1 MDTPDTHTSQSN
13 QTQGQVCEENT
24 QQIPD
29 QQQPRAQEGSYQ
41 QIPERQRHKLH
52 HSYIWLSAV
61 RSLPY
66 VLIALVVS
74 VAPAMGTLM
83 EDIGKVDASNLSVL
97 IVFGVSILFLLILEG
112 IIVGAAAIG
121 YRYRWYEFGVSE
133 FSSYWGIFN
142 KNRSH
147 IPYQRIQSVN
157 EKMSLLQRIV
167 GVCTVTVE
175 TAGGENNKALVI
187 PYVEKSA
194 AERIRR
200 EVFMRKSLM
209 ASGLTPQ
216 EADERMQALAS
227 QERMQAEG
235 SFAAANVP
243 VGPNGFSST
252 VGTPG
257 APIPPW
263 ELQAQQQ
270 AVLQAQ
276 QQAALQQVQQ
286 ASQAMPQ
293 QVPLTASQQ
302 AQQTQQMP
310 QEVPQQIRQGAFPQ
324 SQQVVSPATNVLDMP
339 ADVMDD
345 MRGIFAH
352 AEVDTGKVTCE
363 FGLSNKELLLSALS
377 SKTSFAFVLLG
388 VISALATLLGGLV
401 DARIISSSEAVYS
414 AAWQAMGSSFGL
426 FFLLFI
432 LGILLVLWLISVG
445 SSCLTYAGFR
455 SRRRGNRI
463 EVERG
468 LITHVFSGMDV
479 ERIQSIHIHQSF
491 FQRLLK
497 CCSVAY
503 GRVGAMEEDGSS
515 NGTNSSEADRL
526 VVHPFLPLS
535 RVQEV
540 IEGLTPEYRTLPQPT
555 RHVDKKALRRALT
568 RRVIWQGLGFWL
580 LVVLVCTWAEL
591 GVFVSSELSQEFFPG
606 MTLLQVMLLI
616 TGIVGALIVVI
627 AVFEAINAVLWYRL
641 AAMGWDRFGFTIVN
655 GGFSTD
661 SVTIPRTKI
670 QAALIRTN
678 PLQRHAKVASVVVN
692 TAAGVGST
700 RHRLIDVSRGDAEEW
715 LTWACPRGGNSG
727 GSVRVES

>member
-13 QTQGQVCEENT
+13 QTQGQVCEGNA
-24 QQIPD
+24 QQIPN
-29 QQQPRAQEGSYQ
+29 QQQPYVQEASCQ

-74 VAPAMGTLM
+74 IGPAAGSLI
-83 EDIGKVDASNLSVL
+83 EDLGNIDASNMGLP
-97 IVFGVSILFLLILEG
+97 IIFGATVLFLLILEG
-112 IIVGAAAIG
+112 IIIGAAAIG

-216 EADERMQALAS
+216 EADERMQALVA

-235 SFAAANVP
+235 SFAAANAP
-243 VGPNGFSST
+243 VGLNGFSGA

-270 AVLQAQ
+270 AVLQ
-276 QQAALQQVQQ
+276 
-286 ASQAMPQ
+286 
-293 QVPLTASQQ
+293 
-302 AQQTQQMP
+302 QTQQMP
-310 QEVPQQIRQGAFPQ
+310 QGVPQQIQQGAFPQ
-324 SQQVVSPATNVLDMP
+324 SQQGASPATNVLDMP

-414 AAWQAMGSSFGL
+414 AAWQAMSSSFGML
-426 FFLLFI
+426 FLLFI

-503 GRVGAMEEDGSS
+503 GRVGAMEENGNSDGA
-515 NGTNSSEADRL
+515 NSSEADKL

-555 RHVDKKALRRALT
+555 KHVDKKALRRALT
-568 RRVIWQGLGFWL
+568 RRVVWQGLGFWL
-580 LVVLVCTWAEL
+580 LVVLVCTWVVL
-591 GVFVSSELSQEFFPG
+591 GIFVSSELSQEVFSG

-616 TGIVGALIVVI
+616 TGIVGALIVVV

-678 PLQRHAKVASVVVN
+678 PLQRHAKVASVIVN

>member
-1 MDTPDTHTSQSN
+1 M
-13 QTQGQVCEENT
+13 
-24 QQIPD
+24 
-29 QQQPRAQEGSYQ
+29 
-41 QIPERQRHKLH
+41 
-52 HSYIWLSAV
+52 
-61 RSLPY
+61 
-66 VLIALVVS
+66 
-74 VAPAMGTLM
+74 
-83 EDIGKVDASNLSVL
+83 
-97 IVFGVSILFLLILEG
+97 FLLILEG
-112 IIVGAAAIG
+112 IIIGVAAIG
-121 YRYRWYEFGVSE
+121 YRYRWYEFDVSE

-175 TAGGENNKALVI
+175 TAGGENNKTLVI

-216 EADERMQALAS
+216 EADERMQALVA
-227 QERMQAEG
+227 QERMQTEG
-235 SFAAANVP
+235 SFGAAVP
-243 VGPNGFSST
+243 NAVPST
-252 VGTPG
+252 NSEVTSAVIPG

-276 QQAALQQVQQ
+276 QQAVL
-286 ASQAMPQ
+286 
-293 QVPLTASQQ
+293 
-302 AQQTQQMP
+302 QQTQQMP
-310 QEVPQQIRQGAFPQ
+310 QGAPQQIQQGAFLQ
-324 SQQVVSPATNVLDMP
+324 SQQGASPTTNVLDMP

-414 AAWQAMGSSFGL
+414 AAWQAISSSFGML
-426 FFLLFI
+426 FLLFI

-503 GRVGAMEEDGSS
+503 GRVGAMEENGNSDGA
-515 NGTNSSEADRL
+515 NSSEADKL

-540 IEGLTPEYRTLPQPT
+540 IEGLTPEYRTLPQAT
-555 RHVDKKALRRALT
+555 RHVDKKAFRRALT

-580 LVVLVCTWAEL
+580 FVVLVCTWVVL
-591 GVFVSSELSQEFFPG
+591 GVFVSSELSQEAFSG

-655 GGFSTD
+655 GGFSID

>member
-1 MDTPDTHTSQSN
+1 MDTSDTHTSQFG
-13 QTQGQVCEENT
+13 QTQGQVCEENA
-24 QQIPD
+24 QQIPN
-29 QQQPRAQEGSYQ
+29 QQQPYVQEASCQ

-66 VLIALVVS
+66 VLMALVVS
-74 VAPAMGTLM
+74 IGPAAGSLI
-83 EDIGKVDASNLSVL
+83 EDLGNIDASNMGLP
-97 IVFGVSILFLLILEG
+97 IIFGATVFFLLILEG
-112 IIVGAAAIG
+112 IIIGAAAIG

-216 EADERMQALAS
+216 EADERMQALVA
-227 QERMQAEG
+227 QERMQAES
-235 SFAAANVP
+235 SFAAANAP
-243 VGPNGFSST
+243 VGLNDFSGAA

-270 AVLQAQ
+270 AVLQ
-276 QQAALQQVQQ
+276 
-286 ASQAMPQ
+286 
-293 QVPLTASQQ
+293 
-302 AQQTQQMP
+302 QTQQMP
-310 QEVPQQIRQGAFPQ
+310 QGVPQQIQQGAFPQ
-324 SQQVVSPATNVLDMP
+324 SQQGASPTTNVLDMP

-352 AEVDTGKVTCE
+352 AEVDTGKVACE

-414 AAWQAMGSSFGL
+414 AAWQAMSSSFGML
-426 FFLLFI
+426 FLLFI

-503 GRVGAMEEDGSS
+503 GRVAAMEENGNSDGA
-515 NGTNSSEADRL
+515 NSSEADKL

-568 RRVIWQGLGFWL
+568 RRVVWQGLGFWL
-580 LVVLVCTWAEL
+580 LVVLVCTWMVL
-591 GVFVSSELSQEFFPG
+591 GIFVSSELSQEVFSG

-655 GGFSTD
+655 GGFSID

>member
-1 MDTPDTHTSQSN
+1 MDTSDTHTSQSS
-13 QTQGQVCEENT
+13 QTQGQVCEGNA
-24 QQIPD
+24 QQILN
-29 QQQPRAQEGSYQ
+29 QQQSYVQEASRQ

-74 VAPAMGTLM
+74 IGPAAGSLIEDLGNIDANNMGLP
-83 EDIGKVDASNLSVL
+83 I
-97 IVFGVSILFLLILEG
+97 IFGATVLFLLILEG
-112 IIVGAAAIG
+112 IIIGAAAIG

-216 EADERMQALAS
+216 EADERMQALVA

-235 SFAAANVP
+235 SFAAANAP
-243 VGPNGFSST
+243 VGLNGFSGA

-270 AVLQAQ
+270 AVLQ
-276 QQAALQQVQQ
+276 
-286 ASQAMPQ
+286 
-293 QVPLTASQQ
+293 
-302 AQQTQQMP
+302 QTQQMP
-310 QEVPQQIRQGAFPQ
+310 QGVPQQIQQGAFPQ
-324 SQQVVSPATNVLDMP
+324 SQQGASPATNVLDMP

-414 AAWQAMGSSFGL
+414 AAWQAMSSSFGML
-426 FFLLFI
+426 FLLFI
-432 LGILLVLWLISVG
+432 LGILLVLWLVSVG

-503 GRVGAMEEDGSS
+503 GRVGTMEENGNSDGA
-515 NGTNSSEADRL
+515 NSSEADKL

-568 RRVIWQGLGFWL
+568 RRVVWQGLGFWL
-580 LVVLVCTWAEL
+580 LVVLVCTWVVL
-591 GVFVSSELSQEFFPG
+591 GIFVSSELSQEVFSG

-678 PLQRHAKVASVVVN
+678 PLQRHAKVASVIVN
-692 TAAGVGST
+692 TAAGAGST

>member
-1 MDTPDTHTSQSN
+1 MDTSDTHTSQSS
-13 QTQGQVCEENT
+13 QTQGQVCEGNA
-24 QQIPD
+24 QQILN
-29 QQQPRAQEGSYQ
+29 QQQSYVQEASRQ

-74 VAPAMGTLM
+74 IGPAAGSLIEDLGNIDANNMGLP
-83 EDIGKVDASNLSVL
+83 I
-97 IVFGVSILFLLILEG
+97 IFGATVLFLLILEG
-112 IIVGAAAIG
+112 IIIGAAAIG

-216 EADERMQALAS
+216 EADERMQALVA

-235 SFAAANVP
+235 SFAAANAP
-243 VGPNGFSST
+243 VGLNGFSGA

-270 AVLQAQ
+270 AVLQ
-276 QQAALQQVQQ
+276 
-286 ASQAMPQ
+286 
-293 QVPLTASQQ
+293 
-302 AQQTQQMP
+302 QTQQMP
-310 QEVPQQIRQGAFPQ
+310 QGVPQQIQQGAFPQ
-324 SQQVVSPATNVLDMP
+324 SQQGASPATNVLDMP

-414 AAWQAMGSSFGL
+414 AAWQAMSSSFGML
-426 FFLLFI
+426 FLLFI
-432 LGILLVLWLISVG
+432 LGILLVLWLVSVG

-503 GRVGAMEEDGSS
+503 GRVGAMEENGNSDGA
-515 NGTNSSEADRL
+515 NSSEADKL

-555 RHVDKKALRRALT
+555 KHVDKKALRRALT
-568 RRVIWQGLGFWL
+568 RRVVWQGLGFWL
-580 LVVLVCTWAEL
+580 LIVLVCTWVVL
-591 GVFVSSELSQEFFPG
+591 GIFVSSELSQEVFSG

-678 PLQRHAKVASVVVN
+678 PLQRHAKVASVIVN

>member
-1 MDTPDTHTSQSN
+1 MDTPDTHASQSS
-13 QTQGQVCEENT
+13 QIQGQVCEGNA
-24 QQIPD
+24 QQIPN
-29 QQQPRAQEGSYQ
+29 QQQPYVQEASHQ
-41 QIPERQRHKLH
+41 QIPEWSQQHTSERQRHKLH
-52 HSYIWLSAV
+52 HSYIWLSAL

-66 VLIALVVS
+66 VLVALVVS
-74 VAPAMGTLM
+74 IGPAAGSLI
-83 EDIGKVDASNLSVL
+83 EDLGNVDASNMGLP
-97 IVFGVSILFLLILEG
+97 IIFGATVLFLLLLEG
-112 IIVGAAAIG
+112 IIIGVAAIG

-216 EADERMQALAS
+216 EADERMQALVD
-227 QERMQAEG
+227 QERMQTEG
-235 SFAAANVP
+235 SFAAANAP
-243 VGPNGFSST
+243 ADLNGFSGA

-270 AVLQAQ
+270 AALQAQ
-276 QQAALQQVQQ
+276 QQAALQQ
-286 ASQAMPQ
+286 A
-293 QVPLTASQQ
+293 
-302 AQQTQQMP
+302 QQMP
-310 QEVPQQIRQGAFPQ
+310 QGAPQQIQQGAVPQ
-324 SQQVVSPATNVLDMP
+324 PQQGASPTTNVLDMP

-352 AEVDTGKVTCE
+352 AEIDTGKVTCE

-414 AAWQAMGSSFGL
+414 AAWQAMSSSFGML
-426 FFLLFI
+426 FLLFI

-503 GRVGAMEEDGSS
+503 GRVGAMEENGNSDGA
-515 NGTNSSEADRL
+515 NSSEADKL

-540 IEGLTPEYRTLPQPT
+540 IEGLTPEYRTLPQAT
-555 RHVDKKALRRALT
+555 RHVDKKALRRALI

-580 LVVLVCTWAEL
+580 LVVLVCTWAVP
-591 GVFVSSELSQEFFPG
+591 GVFVSSELSQEVFSG

>member
-1 MDTPDTHTSQSN
+1 MDTSDTHTSQSG
-13 QTQGQVCEENT
+13 QTQGQVCEENA
-24 QQIPD
+24 QQIPN
-29 QQQPRAQEGSYQ
+29 QQQPYVQEASRQ
-41 QIPERQRHKLH
+41 RIPERQRHKLH

-66 VLIALVVS
+66 VLMALVVS
-74 VAPAMGTLM
+74 IGPAAGSLI
-83 EDIGKVDASNLSVL
+83 EDLGNIDASNMGLP
-97 IVFGVSILFLLILEG
+97 IIFGATVLFLLILEG
-112 IIVGAAAIG
+112 IIIGAAAIG

-216 EADERMQALAS
+216 EADERMQALVA
-227 QERMQAEG
+227 QERMQAES
-235 SFAAANVP
+235 SFAAANAP
-243 VGPNGFSST
+243 VGLNDFSGAA

-270 AVLQAQ
+270 AVLQ
-276 QQAALQQVQQ
+276 
-286 ASQAMPQ
+286 
-293 QVPLTASQQ
+293 
-302 AQQTQQMP
+302 QTQQMP
-310 QEVPQQIRQGAFPQ
+310 QGVPQQIQQGAFPQ
-324 SQQVVSPATNVLDMP
+324 SQQGASPTTNVLDMP

-414 AAWQAMGSSFGL
+414 AAWQAMSSSFGML
-426 FFLLFI
+426 FLLFI

-503 GRVGAMEEDGSS
+503 GRVGAMEENGNSDGA
-515 NGTNSSEADRL
+515 NSSEADKL

-568 RRVIWQGLGFWL
+568 RRVVWQGLGFWL
-580 LVVLVCTWAEL
+580 LVVLVCTWVVL
-591 GVFVSSELSQEFFPG
+591 GIFVSSELSQEVFSG

-616 TGIVGALIVVI
+616 TGIVGALIVVV

-678 PLQRHAKVASVVVN
+678 PLQRHAKVASVIVN

>member
-1 MDTPDTHTSQSN
+1 MDTSDTHTSQSS
-13 QTQGQVCEENT
+13 QTQGQVCEGNA
-24 QQIPD
+24 QQILN
-29 QQQPRAQEGSYQ
+29 QQQSYVQEASRQ

-74 VAPAMGTLM
+74 IGPAAGSLIEDLGNIDANNMGLP
-83 EDIGKVDASNLSVL
+83 I
-97 IVFGVSILFLLILEG
+97 IFGATVLFLLILEG
-112 IIVGAAAIG
+112 IIIGAAAIG

-216 EADERMQALAS
+216 EADERRPALVA

-235 SFAAANVP
+235 SFAAANAP
-243 VGPNGFSST
+243 VGLNGFSGA

-270 AVLQAQ
+270 AVLQ
-276 QQAALQQVQQ
+276 
-286 ASQAMPQ
+286 
-293 QVPLTASQQ
+293 
-302 AQQTQQMP
+302 QTQQMT
-310 QEVPQQIRQGAFPQ
+310 QGVPQQIQQGAFPQ
-324 SQQVVSPATNVLDMP
+324 SQQGASPATNVLDMP

-414 AAWQAMGSSFGL
+414 AAWQAMSSSFGML
-426 FFLLFI
+426 FLLFI
-432 LGILLVLWLISVG
+432 LGILLVLWLVSVG

-503 GRVGAMEEDGSS
+503 GRVGAMEENGNSDGA
-515 NGTNSSEADRL
+515 NSSEADKL

-555 RHVDKKALRRALT
+555 KHVDKKALRRALT
-568 RRVIWQGLGFWL
+568 RRVVWQGLGFWL
-580 LVVLVCTWAEL
+580 LVVLVCTWVVL
-591 GVFVSSELSQEFFPG
+591 GIFVSSELYQEVFSG

-616 TGIVGALIVVI
+616 TGIVGALIVVV

-678 PLQRHAKVASVVVN
+678 PLQRHAKVASVIVN

>member
-1 MDTPDTHTSQSN
+1 MDTSDTHTSQSS
-13 QTQGQVCEENT
+13 QTQGQVCEGNA
-24 QQIPD
+24 QQFLN
-29 QQQPRAQEGSYQ
+29 QQQSYVQEASRQ
-41 QIPERQRHKLH
+41 QIPERLRHKLH

-74 VAPAMGTLM
+74 IGPAAGSLIEDLGNIDANNMGLP
-83 EDIGKVDASNLSVL
+83 I
-97 IVFGVSILFLLILEG
+97 IFGATVLFLLILEG
-112 IIVGAAAIG
+112 IIIGAAAIG

-216 EADERMQALAS
+216 EADERMQALVA

-235 SFAAANVP
+235 SFAAANAP
-243 VGPNGFSST
+243 VGLNGFSGA

-270 AVLQAQ
+270 AVLQ
-276 QQAALQQVQQ
+276 
-286 ASQAMPQ
+286 
-293 QVPLTASQQ
+293 
-302 AQQTQQMP
+302 QTQQMP
-310 QEVPQQIRQGAFPQ
+310 QGVPQQIQQGAFPQ
-324 SQQVVSPATNVLDMP
+324 SQQGASPATNVLDMP

-414 AAWQAMGSSFGL
+414 AAWQAMSSSFGML
-426 FFLLFI
+426 FLLFI

-503 GRVGAMEEDGSS
+503 GRVGAMEENGNSDGA
-515 NGTNSSEADRL
+515 NSSEADKL

-568 RRVIWQGLGFWL
+568 RRVVWQGLGFWL
-580 LVVLVCTWAEL
+580 LVVLVCTWVVL
-591 GVFVSSELSQEFFPG
+591 GIFVSSELSQEVFSG

-678 PLQRHAKVASVVVN
+678 PLQRHAKVASVIVN

>member
-1 MDTPDTHTSQSN
+1 MDTSDTHTSQSS
-13 QTQGQVCEENT
+13 QTQGQVCEGNA
-24 QQIPD
+24 QQILN
-29 QQQPRAQEGSYQ
+29 QQQSYVQEASRQ

-74 VAPAMGTLM
+74 IGPAAGSLIEDLGNIDANNMGLP
-83 EDIGKVDASNLSVL
+83 I
-97 IVFGVSILFLLILEG
+97 IFGATVLFLLILEG
-112 IIVGAAAIG
+112 IIIGAAAIG

-216 EADERMQALAS
+216 EADERMQALVA

-235 SFAAANVP
+235 SFAAANAP
-243 VGPNGFSST
+243 VGLNGFSGA

-270 AVLQAQ
+270 AVLQ
-276 QQAALQQVQQ
+276 
-286 ASQAMPQ
+286 
-293 QVPLTASQQ
+293 
-302 AQQTQQMP
+302 QTQQMP
-310 QEVPQQIRQGAFPQ
+310 QGVPQQIQQGAFPQ
-324 SQQVVSPATNVLDMP
+324 SQQGASPATNVLDMP

-414 AAWQAMGSSFGL
+414 AAWQAMSSSFGML
-426 FFLLFI
+426 FLLFI

-503 GRVGAMEEDGSS
+503 GRVGAMEENGNSDGA
-515 NGTNSSEADRL
+515 NSSEADKL

-568 RRVIWQGLGFWL
+568 RRVVWQGFGFWL
-580 LVVLVCTWAEL
+580 LVVLVCTWVVL
-591 GVFVSSELSQEFFPG
+591 GIFVSSELSQEVFSG

-678 PLQRHAKVASVVVN
+678 PLQRHAKVASVIVN

>member
-13 QTQGQVCEENT
+13 QTQGQVCEGNA
-24 QQIPD
+24 QQIPN
-29 QQQPRAQEGSYQ
+29 QQQPYVQEASCQ

-74 VAPAMGTLM
+74 IGPAAGSLI
-83 EDIGKVDASNLSVL
+83 EDLGNIDASNMGLP
-97 IVFGVSILFLLILEG
+97 IIFGATVLFLLILEG
-112 IIVGAAAIG
+112 IIIGAAAIG

-216 EADERMQALAS
+216 EADERMQALVA

-235 SFAAANVP
+235 SFAAANAP
-243 VGPNGFSST
+243 VGLNGFSGA

-270 AVLQAQ
+270 AVLQ
-276 QQAALQQVQQ
+276 QA
-286 ASQAMPQ
+286 
-293 QVPLTASQQ
+293 
-302 AQQTQQMP
+302 QQMP
-310 QEVPQQIRQGAFPQ
+310 QGVPQQIQQGAFPQ
-324 SQQVVSPATNVLDMP
+324 SQQGASPATNVLDMP

-414 AAWQAMGSSFGL
+414 AAWQAMSSSFGML
-426 FFLLFI
+426 FLLFI

-503 GRVGAMEEDGSS
+503 GRVGAMEENGNSDGA
-515 NGTNSSEADRL
+515 NSSEADKL

-568 RRVIWQGLGFWL
+568 RRVVWQGLGFWL
-580 LVVLVCTWAEL
+580 LVVLVCTWVVL
-591 GVFVSSELSQEFFPG
+591 GIFVSSELSQEVFSG

-678 PLQRHAKVASVVVN
+678 PLQRHAKVASVIVN

>member
-13 QTQGQVCEENT
+13 QTQGQVYEENT

-29 QQQPRAQEGSYQ
+29 QQLPRVQEESYQ
-41 QIPERQRHKLH
+41 QIPKRQRHKLH
-52 HSYIWLSAV
+52 HSYIWLSAL

-74 VAPAMGTLM
+74 IGPAAGSLI
-83 EDIGKVDASNLSVL
+83 EDLGNVDASNMGLP
-97 IVFGVSILFLLILEG
+97 IIFGATVLFLIILEG
-112 IIVGAAAIG
+112 IIIGAAAIG

-216 EADERMQALAS
+216 EADERMQALVA
-227 QERMQAEG
+227 QERMQAES
-235 SFAAANVP
+235 SFAAANAP
-243 VGPNGFSST
+243 VGLNDFSGA

-276 QQAALQQVQQ
+276 QQAVL
-286 ASQAMPQ
+286 
-293 QVPLTASQQ
+293 QQ
-302 AQQTQQMP
+302 AQQMP
-310 QEVPQQIRQGAFPQ
+310 QGAPQQIQQGVFPQPQQGA
-324 SQQVVSPATNVLDMP
+324 SPTTNVLDMP

-352 AEVDTGKVTCE
+352 AEIDTGKVTCE

-426 FFLLFI
+426 FFLLFV

>member
-1 MDTPDTHTSQSN
+1 MDTSDTHTSQSS
-13 QTQGQVCEENT
+13 QTQGQVCEGNA
-24 QQIPD
+24 QQILN
-29 QQQPRAQEGSYQ
+29 QQQSYVQEASRQ

-74 VAPAMGTLM
+74 IGPAAGSLIEDLGNIDANNMGLP
-83 EDIGKVDASNLSVL
+83 I
-97 IVFGVSILFLLILEG
+97 IFGATVLFLLILEG
-112 IIVGAAAIG
+112 IIIGAAAIG

-216 EADERMQALAS
+216 EADERMQALVA

-235 SFAAANVP
+235 SFAAANAP
-243 VGPNGFSST
+243 VGLNGFSGA

-270 AVLQAQ
+270 AVLQ
-276 QQAALQQVQQ
+276 
-286 ASQAMPQ
+286 
-293 QVPLTASQQ
+293 
-302 AQQTQQMP
+302 QTQQMT
-310 QEVPQQIRQGAFPQ
+310 QGVPQQIQQGAFPQ
-324 SQQVVSPATNVLDMP
+324 SQQGASPATNVLDMP

-414 AAWQAMGSSFGL
+414 AAWQAMSSSFGML
-426 FFLLFI
+426 FLLFI
-432 LGILLVLWLISVG
+432 LGILLVLWLVSVG

-503 GRVGAMEEDGSS
+503 GRVGAMEENGNSDGA
-515 NGTNSSEADRL
+515 NSSEADKL

-555 RHVDKKALRRALT
+555 KHVDKKALRRALT
-568 RRVIWQGLGFWL
+568 RRVVWQGLGFWL
-580 LVVLVCTWAEL
+580 LVVLVCTWVVL
-591 GVFVSSELSQEFFPG
+591 GIFVSSELYQEVFSG

-616 TGIVGALIVVI
+616 TGIVGALIVVV

-678 PLQRHAKVASVVVN
+678 PLQRHAKVASVIVN

>member
-1 MDTPDTHTSQSN
+1 MDTSDTHTSQSS
-13 QTQGQVCEENT
+13 QTQGQVCEGNA
-24 QQIPD
+24 QQILN
-29 QQQPRAQEGSYQ
+29 QQQSYVQKASRQ

-74 VAPAMGTLM
+74 IGPAAGSLIEDLGNIDANNMGLP
-83 EDIGKVDASNLSVL
+83 I
-97 IVFGVSILFLLILEG
+97 IFGATVLFLLILEG
-112 IIVGAAAIG
+112 IIIGAAAIG

-216 EADERMQALAS
+216 EADERMQALVA
-227 QERMQAEG
+227 QESMQAEG
-235 SFAAANVP
+235 SFAAANAP
-243 VGPNGFSST
+243 VGLNGFSGA

-270 AVLQAQ
+270 AVLQ
-276 QQAALQQVQQ
+276 
-286 ASQAMPQ
+286 
-293 QVPLTASQQ
+293 
-302 AQQTQQMP
+302 QTQQMP
-310 QEVPQQIRQGAFPQ
+310 QGVPQQIQQGAFPQ
-324 SQQVVSPATNVLDMP
+324 SQQGASPATNVLDMP

-414 AAWQAMGSSFGL
+414 AAWQAMSSSFGML
-426 FFLLFI
+426 FLLFI
-432 LGILLVLWLISVG
+432 LGILLVLWLVSVG

-503 GRVGAMEEDGSS
+503 GRVGAMEENGNSDGA
-515 NGTNSSEADRL
+515 NSSEADKL

-568 RRVIWQGLGFWL
+568 RRVVWQGLGFWL
-580 LVVLVCTWAEL
+580 LVVLVCTWVVL
-591 GVFVSSELSQEFFPG
+591 GIFVSSELSQEVFSG

-678 PLQRHAKVASVVVN
+678 PLQRHAKVASVIVN

>member
-1 MDTPDTHTSQSN
+1 MDTSDTHTSQSS
-13 QTQGQVCEENT
+13 QTQGQVCEGNA
-24 QQIPD
+24 QQILN
-29 QQQPRAQEGSYQ
+29 QQQSYVQEASRQ

-74 VAPAMGTLM
+74 IGPAAGSLI
-83 EDIGKVDASNLSVL
+83 EDLGNIDANNKGLP
-97 IVFGVSILFLLILEG
+97 IIFGATVLFLLILEG
-112 IIVGAAAIG
+112 IIIGAAAIG

-216 EADERMQALAS
+216 EADERMQALVA

-235 SFAAANVP
+235 SFAAANAP
-243 VGPNGFSST
+243 VGLNGFSGA

-270 AVLQAQ
+270 AVLQ
-276 QQAALQQVQQ
+276 
-286 ASQAMPQ
+286 
-293 QVPLTASQQ
+293 
-302 AQQTQQMP
+302 QTQQMT
-310 QEVPQQIRQGAFPQ
+310 QGVPQQIQQGAFPQ
-324 SQQVVSPATNVLDMP
+324 SQQGASPATNVLDMP

-414 AAWQAMGSSFGL
+414 AAWQAMSSSFGML
-426 FFLLFI
+426 FLLFI
-432 LGILLVLWLISVG
+432 LGILLVLWLVSVG

-503 GRVGAMEEDGSS
+503 GRVGAMEENGNSDGA
-515 NGTNSSEADRL
+515 NSSEADKL

-555 RHVDKKALRRALT
+555 KHVDKKALRRALT
-568 RRVIWQGLGFWL
+568 RRVVWQGLGFWL
-580 LVVLVCTWAEL
+580 LVVLVCTWVVL
-591 GVFVSSELSQEFFPG
+591 GIFVSSELYQEVFSG

-616 TGIVGALIVVI
+616 TGIVGALIVVV

-678 PLQRHAKVASVVVN
+678 PLQRHAKVASVIVN

>member
-1 MDTPDTHTSQSN
+1 MDTSDTHTSQSG
-13 QTQGQVCEENT
+13 QTQGQVCEENA
-24 QQIPD
+24 QQIPN
-29 QQQPRAQEGSYQ
+29 QQQPYVQEASRQ
-41 QIPERQRHKLH
+41 RIPERQRHKLH

-66 VLIALVVS
+66 VLVALVVS
-74 VAPAMGTLM
+74 IGPAAGSLI
-83 EDIGKVDASNLSVL
+83 EDLGNIDASNMGLP
-97 IVFGVSILFLLILEG
+97 IIFGATVLFLLILEG
-112 IIVGAAAIG
+112 IIIGAAAIG

-216 EADERMQALAS
+216 EADERMQALVA

-243 VGPNGFSST
+243 VGLNGFSGA

-276 QQAALQQVQQ
+276 QQAVL
-286 ASQAMPQ
+286 
-293 QVPLTASQQ
+293 
-302 AQQTQQMP
+302 QQTQQMP
-310 QEVPQQIRQGAFPQ
+310 QGVPQQIQQGAFPQ
-324 SQQVVSPATNVLDMP
+324 SQQGASPTTNVLDMP

-414 AAWQAMGSSFGL
+414 AAWQAMSSSFGML
-426 FFLLFI
+426 FLLFI

-503 GRVGAMEEDGSS
+503 GRVGAMEENGNSDGA
-515 NGTNSSEADRL
+515 NSSEADKL

-678 PLQRHAKVASVVVN
+678 PLQRHAKVASVIVN

>member
-1 MDTPDTHTSQSN
+1 MDTSDTHTSQSS
-13 QTQGQVCEENT
+13 QTQGQVCEGNA
-24 QQIPD
+24 QQILN
-29 QQQPRAQEGSYQ
+29 QQQSYVQEASRQ

-74 VAPAMGTLM
+74 IGPAAGSLIEDLGNIDANNMGLP
-83 EDIGKVDASNLSVL
+83 I
-97 IVFGVSILFLLILEG
+97 IFGATVLFLLILEG
-112 IIVGAAAIG
+112 IIIGAAAIG

-216 EADERMQALAS
+216 EADERMQALVA

-235 SFAAANVP
+235 SFAAANAP
-243 VGPNGFSST
+243 VGLNGFSGA

-270 AVLQAQ
+270 AVLQ
-276 QQAALQQVQQ
+276 
-286 ASQAMPQ
+286 
-293 QVPLTASQQ
+293 
-302 AQQTQQMP
+302 QTQQMP
-310 QEVPQQIRQGAFPQ
+310 QGVPQQIQQGAFPQ
-324 SQQVVSPATNVLDMP
+324 SQQGASPATNVLDMP

-414 AAWQAMGSSFGL
+414 AAWQAMSSSFGML
-426 FFLLFI
+426 FLLFI
-432 LGILLVLWLISVG
+432 LGILLVLWLVSVG

-503 GRVGAMEEDGSS
+503 GRVGAMEENGNSDGA
-515 NGTNSSEADRL
+515 NSSEADKL

-568 RRVIWQGLGFWL
+568 RRVVWQGLGFWL
-580 LVVLVCTWAEL
+580 LVVLVCTWVVL
-591 GVFVSSELSQEFFPG
+591 GIFVSSELSQEVFSG

-678 PLQRHAKVASVVVN
+678 PLQRHAKVASVIVN

>member
-13 QTQGQVCEENT
+13 QTQGQVCEGNA
-24 QQIPD
+24 QQIPN
-29 QQQPRAQEGSYQ
+29 QQQPYVQEASCQ

-74 VAPAMGTLM
+74 IGPAAGSLI
-83 EDIGKVDASNLSVL
+83 EDLGNIDASNMGLP
-97 IVFGVSILFLLILEG
+97 IIFGATVLFLLILEG
-112 IIVGAAAIG
+112 IIIGAAAIG

-216 EADERMQALAS
+216 EADERMQALVA

-235 SFAAANVP
+235 SFAAANAP
-243 VGPNGFSST
+243 VGLNGFSGA

-270 AVLQAQ
+270 AVLQ
-276 QQAALQQVQQ
+276 
-286 ASQAMPQ
+286 
-293 QVPLTASQQ
+293 
-302 AQQTQQMP
+302 QTQQMP
-310 QEVPQQIRQGAFPQ
+310 QGVPQQIQQGAFPQ
-324 SQQVVSPATNVLDMP
+324 SQQGASPATNVLDMP

-414 AAWQAMGSSFGL
+414 AAWQAMSSSFGML
-426 FFLLFI
+426 FLLFI

-503 GRVGAMEEDGSS
+503 GRVGAMEENGNSDGA
-515 NGTNSSEADRL
+515 NSSEADKL

-568 RRVIWQGLGFWL
+568 RRVVWQGLGFWL
-580 LVVLVCTWAEL
+580 LVVLVCTWVVL
-591 GVFVSSELSQEFFPG
+591 GIFVSSELSQEVFSG

-616 TGIVGALIVVI
+616 TGIVGALIVVV

-678 PLQRHAKVASVVVN
+678 PLQRHAKVASVIVN

-727 GSVRVES
+727 GSVHVES

>member
-1 MDTPDTHTSQSN
+1 MDTSDTHTSQSS
-13 QTQGQVCEENT
+13 QTQGQVCEGNA
-24 QQIPD
+24 QQILN
-29 QQQPRAQEGSYQ
+29 QQQSYVQEASRQ

-74 VAPAMGTLM
+74 IGPAAGSLIEDLGNIDANNMGLP
-83 EDIGKVDASNLSVL
+83 I
-97 IVFGVSILFLLILEG
+97 IFGATVLFLLILEG
-112 IIVGAAAIG
+112 IIIGAAAIG

-216 EADERMQALAS
+216 EADERMQALVA

-235 SFAAANVP
+235 SFAAANAP
-243 VGPNGFSST
+243 VGLNGFSGA

-270 AVLQAQ
+270 AVLQ
-276 QQAALQQVQQ
+276 
-286 ASQAMPQ
+286 
-293 QVPLTASQQ
+293 
-302 AQQTQQMP
+302 QTQQMP
-310 QEVPQQIRQGAFPQ
+310 QGVPQQIQQGAFPQ
-324 SQQVVSPATNVLDMP
+324 SQQGASPATNVLDMP

-414 AAWQAMGSSFGL
+414 AAWQAMSSSFGML
-426 FFLLFI
+426 FLLFI
-432 LGILLVLWLISVG
+432 LGILLVLWLVSVG

-503 GRVGAMEEDGSS
+503 GRVGAMEENGNSDGA
-515 NGTNSSEADRL
+515 NSSEADKL

-555 RHVDKKALRRALT
+555 KHVDKKALRRALT
-568 RRVIWQGLGFWL
+568 RRVVWQGLGFWL
-580 LVVLVCTWAEL
+580 LVVLVCMWVVL
-591 GVFVSSELSQEFFPG
+591 GIFVSSELSQEVFSG

-616 TGIVGALIVVI
+616 TGIVGALIVVV

-641 AAMGWDRFGFTIVN
+641 AAMGWDRFGFIIVN

-678 PLQRHAKVASVVVN
+678 PLQRHAKVASVIVN

>member
-13 QTQGQVCEENT
+13 QTQGQVCEGNA
-24 QQIPD
+24 QQIPN
-29 QQQPRAQEGSYQ
+29 QQQPYVQEASCQ

-74 VAPAMGTLM
+74 IGPAAGSLI
-83 EDIGKVDASNLSVL
+83 EDLGNVDASNMGLP
-97 IVFGVSILFLLILEG
+97 IIFGATVLFLLLLEG
-112 IIVGAAAIG
+112 IIIGVAAIG

-216 EADERMQALAS
+216 EADERMQALVD

-235 SFAAANVP
+235 SFAVTNASA
-243 VGPNGFSST
+243 GLNGFSGA

-263 ELQAQQQ
+263 ELQSQQQ
-270 AVLQAQ
+270 AVL
-276 QQAALQQVQQ
+276 
-286 ASQAMPQ
+286 
-293 QVPLTASQQ
+293 
-302 AQQTQQMP
+302 QQTQQMP
-310 QEVPQQIRQGAFPQ
+310 QGVPQQIQQGVFPQ
-324 SQQVVSPATNVLDMP
+324 SQQGASPTTNVLDMP

-352 AEVDTGKVTCE
+352 AEVDTGEVTCE

-414 AAWQAMGSSFGL
+414 AAWQAISSSFGML
-426 FFLLFI
+426 FLLFI
-432 LGILLVLWLISVG
+432 LGILLVLWLVSVG

-503 GRVGAMEEDGSS
+503 GRVGAMEENGNSDGA
-515 NGTNSSEADRL
+515 NSSEADKL

-540 IEGLTPEYRTLPQPT
+540 IEGLTPEYRTLPQAT

-580 LVVLVCTWAEL
+580 LVVLVCTWAVL
-591 GVFVSSELSQEFFPG
+591 GVFVSSELSQEVFSG

>member
-1 MDTPDTHTSQSN
+1 MDTSDTHTSQSS
-13 QTQGQVCEENT
+13 QTQGQVCEGNA
-24 QQIPD
+24 QQILN
-29 QQQPRAQEGSYQ
+29 QQQSYVQEASRQ

-74 VAPAMGTLM
+74 IGPAVGSLIEDLGNIDANNMGLP
-83 EDIGKVDASNLSVL
+83 I
-97 IVFGVSILFLLILEG
+97 IFGATVLFLLILEG
-112 IIVGAAAIG
+112 IIIGAAAIG

-216 EADERMQALAS
+216 EADERMQALVA

-235 SFAAANVP
+235 SFAAANAP
-243 VGPNGFSST
+243 VGLNGFSGA

-270 AVLQAQ
+270 AVLQ
-276 QQAALQQVQQ
+276 
-286 ASQAMPQ
+286 
-293 QVPLTASQQ
+293 
-302 AQQTQQMP
+302 QTQQMP
-310 QEVPQQIRQGAFPQ
+310 QGVPQQIQQGAFPQ
-324 SQQVVSPATNVLDMP
+324 SQQGASPAINVLDMP

-414 AAWQAMGSSFGL
+414 AAWQAMSSSFGML
-426 FFLLFI
+426 FLLFI
-432 LGILLVLWLISVG
+432 LSILLVLWLVSVG

-503 GRVGAMEEDGSS
+503 GRVGAMEENGNSDGA
-515 NGTNSSEADRL
+515 NSSEADKL

-555 RHVDKKALRRALT
+555 KHVDKKALRRALT
-568 RRVIWQGLGFWL
+568 RRVVWQGLGFWL
-580 LVVLVCTWAEL
+580 LVVLVCTWVVL
-591 GVFVSSELSQEFFPG
+591 GIFVSSELSQEVFSG

-616 TGIVGALIVVI
+616 TGIVGALIVVV

-678 PLQRHAKVASVVVN
+678 PLQRHAKVASVIVN

>member
-13 QTQGQVCEENT
+13 QTQGQVCEGNA
-24 QQIPD
+24 QQISN
-29 QQQPRAQEGSYQ
+29 QQQPYVQEASCQ

-74 VAPAMGTLM
+74 IGPAAGSLI
-83 EDIGKVDASNLSVL
+83 EDLGNIDASNMGLP
-97 IVFGVSILFLLILEG
+97 IIFGATVLFLLILEG
-112 IIVGAAAIG
+112 IIIGAAAIG

-216 EADERMQALAS
+216 EADERMQALAA

-235 SFAAANVP
+235 SFAAANAP
-243 VGPNGFSST
+243 VGLNGFSGA

-270 AVLQAQ
+270 A
-276 QQAALQQVQQ
+276 ALQQAQQ

-293 QVPLTASQQ
+293 QVPLTAPQQ
-302 AQQTQQMP
+302 AQQTQQMS
-310 QEVPQQIRQGAFPQ
+310 QGVPQQIQQGAFSQPQ
-324 SQQVVSPATNVLDMP
+324 QGASPTTNVLDMP

-426 FFLLFI
+426 FFLLFV

-503 GRVGAMEEDGSS
+503 GRVGAMEENGNSDGA
-515 NGTNSSEADRL
+515 NSSEADRL

>member
-1 MDTPDTHTSQSN
+1 MDTSDTHTSQSG
-13 QTQGQVCEENT
+13 QTQGQVCEENA
-24 QQIPD
+24 QQIPN
-29 QQQPRAQEGSYQ
+29 QQQPYVQEASRQ
-41 QIPERQRHKLH
+41 RIPEQQRHKLH

-66 VLIALVVS
+66 VLMALVVS
-74 VAPAMGTLM
+74 IGPAAGSLI
-83 EDIGKVDASNLSVL
+83 EDLGNIDASNMGLP
-97 IVFGVSILFLLILEG
+97 IIFGATVLFLLILEG
-112 IIVGAAAIG
+112 IIIGAAAIG

-216 EADERMQALAS
+216 EADERMQALVA
-227 QERMQAEG
+227 QERMQAES
-235 SFAAANVP
+235 SFAAANAP
-243 VGPNGFSST
+243 VGLNDFSGAA

-270 AVLQAQ
+270 AVLQ
-276 QQAALQQVQQ
+276 
-286 ASQAMPQ
+286 
-293 QVPLTASQQ
+293 
-302 AQQTQQMP
+302 QTQQMP
-310 QEVPQQIRQGAFPQ
+310 QGVPQQIQQGAFPQ
-324 SQQVVSPATNVLDMP
+324 SQQGASPTTNVLDMP

-352 AEVDTGKVTCE
+352 AEVDTGKVACE

-414 AAWQAMGSSFGL
+414 AAWQAMSSSFGML
-426 FFLLFI
+426 FLLFI

-503 GRVGAMEEDGSS
+503 GRVGAMEENGNSDGA
-515 NGTNSSEADRL
+515 NSSEADKL

-568 RRVIWQGLGFWL
+568 RRVVWQGLGFWL
-580 LVVLVCTWAEL
+580 LVVLVCTWMVL
-591 GVFVSSELSQEFFPG
+591 GIFVSSELSQEVFSG

-616 TGIVGALIVVI
+616 TGIVGALIVVV

-678 PLQRHAKVASVVVN
+678 PLQRHAKVASVIVN

>member
-1 MDTPDTHTSQSN
+1 MDTSDTHTSQSS
-13 QTQGQVCEENT
+13 QTQGQVCEGNA
-24 QQIPD
+24 QQILN
-29 QQQPRAQEGSYQ
+29 QQQSYVQEASRQ

-74 VAPAMGTLM
+74 IGPAAGSLIEDLGNIDANNMGLP
-83 EDIGKVDASNLSVL
+83 I
-97 IVFGVSILFLLILEG
+97 IFGATVLFLLILEG
-112 IIVGAAAIG
+112 IIIGAAAIG

-216 EADERMQALAS
+216 EADERMQALVA

-235 SFAAANVP
+235 SFAAANAP
-243 VGPNGFSST
+243 VGLNGFSGA

-270 AVLQAQ
+270 AVLQ
-276 QQAALQQVQQ
+276 
-286 ASQAMPQ
+286 
-293 QVPLTASQQ
+293 
-302 AQQTQQMP
+302 QTQQMP
-310 QEVPQQIRQGAFPQ
+310 QGVPQQIQQGAFPQ
-324 SQQVVSPATNVLDMP
+324 SQQGASPATNVLDMP

-414 AAWQAMGSSFGL
+414 AAWQAMSSSFGML
-426 FFLLFI
+426 FLLFI

-503 GRVGAMEEDGSS
+503 GRVGAMEENGNSDGA
-515 NGTNSSEADRL
+515 NSSEADKL

-568 RRVIWQGLGFWL
+568 RRVVWQGLGFWL
-580 LVVLVCTWAEL
+580 LVVLVCTWVVL
-591 GVFVSSELSQEFFPG
+591 GIFVSSELSQEVFSG

-678 PLQRHAKVASVVVN
+678 PLQRHAKVASVIVN